1 MKIVQETIK
10 QFTDDLRLI
19 LNENLF
25 EIIIYGSYVL
35 GDFRSNFGDLD
46 FLVLTNVNWNDK
58 TNRSLLGLHEKY
70 RSEKQLLLHQLEG
83 AYYPKSFMRTPENA
97 LFGLYIGTNRM
108 KPITSRM
115 TSYMDL
121 RLIKEK
127 GLMLLGSNCST
138 YDPSEADLR
147 KEQNADIQGF
157 RSTIGNS
164 SQVDFGFWISLIHWC
179 ARTLFFRANNSIGSK
194 TVACQWCLKQSALSD
209 FQELFKKAESI
220 RYPYQERTI
229 QDNTK
234 MTCIK
239 LLDMI
244 NI

>member
-1 MKIVQETIK
+1 MKIVQETLI

-35 GDFRSNFGDLD
+35 DDFRSNFGDLD

-58 TNRSLLGLHEKY
+58 ANESLLSLHEKY

-83 AYYPKSFMRTPENA
+83 TYYPKSFMRNPENVI
-97 LFGLYIGTNRM
+97 FGLYIGTSIM
-108 KPITSRM
+108 KPITYRK
-115 TSYMDL
+115 TSYVDL
-121 RLIKEK
+121 RLIKVK

-138 YDPSEADLR
+138 YDPSEADLQ

-157 RSTIGNS
+157 RNTIEND

-179 ARTLFFRANNSIGSK
+179 ARTLFYRANSYIGSK
-194 TVACQWCLKQSALSD
+194 TVACQWCSNQSALSD
-209 FQELFKKAESI
+209 FQELFKTAEAL
-220 RYPYQERTI
+220 RYPYQEKTI

-234 MTCIK
+234 MACIK
-239 LLDMI
+239 LLEMI
-244 NI
+244 DT

>member
-1 MKIVQETIK
+1 MQIVQETLR

-46 FLVLTNVNWNDK
+46 FLVLTNGNWNDK
-58 TNRSLLGLHEKY
+58 VNESLLGLHEKY
-70 RSEKQLLLHQLEG
+70 RSQKQLLLHQLEG
-83 AYYPKSFMRTPENA
+83 TYYPKSFMRNPENT
-97 LFGLYIGTNRM
+97 LLGLYIGTGRM
-108 KPITSRM
+108 KSIDSRK

-121 RLIKEK
+121 RLIKVK
-127 GLMLLGSNCST
+127 GLMLLESNCSI

-147 KEQNADIQGF
+147 KEQNADIRGF
-157 RSTIGNS
+157 RSTIENG

-179 ARTLFFRANNSIGSK
+179 ARTLFYRANGSIGSK
-194 TVACQWCLKQSALSD
+194 KVACQWCSKQSALSD
-209 FQELFKKAESI
+209 FQELFKTAEAL

-229 QDNTK
+229 KDNTK
-234 MTCIK
+234 MACIK

-244 NI
+244 DT